1 MLCSK
6 IARSVSF
13 FILTSLLTAGFFS
26 IAPTVSADDDYGL
39 TTSAGKV
46 SAFSNQITNYNDNFL
61 STRAGVIIGVI
72 LSFVGV
78 IFLVLMIYAGLMWM
92 TAQGNQERVNKSK
105 DLMINAVI
113 GLIIVMAAYAITS
126 FVGQRLT

>member
-26 IAPTVSADDDYGL
+26 ITPTASADDDYGL

-46 SAFSNQITNYNDNFL
+46 SAFSNQIANYNDNFL
-61 STRAGVIIGVI
+61 STRAGVIIGII

-92 TAQGNQERVNKSK
+92 TAQGNQERVNKAK

>member
-78 IFLVLMIYAGLMWM
+78 IFLVLMIYAGLVWM
-92 TAQGNQERVNKSK
+92 TAQGNQERVNKAK